1 MLQLKIYETYDR
13 IGKENWKQEDLEEM
27 EQYKQEFIEFMID
40 CQALKF
46 GDFTLKSGRK
56 SPFFMNAGAYVTGSQ
71 LKKLGEYYAKAI
83 HGVYGDDFDVLF
95 GPAYK
100 GIPISVVTAVAYSEL
115 YGKEVRYCSDRK
127 EEKDHGADKGSF
139 LGSSL
144 KDGDRVIMIEDVTT
158 SGKSMEETVPKVRG
172 AANVEIRG
180 LMVSLNRME
189 VGKGGE
195 KSALEEIRDLY
206 GFDTA
211 AIVTMADV
219 VEHLYSRPYKGKVII
234 DDALKEAIDAYY
246 DQYGVK

>member
-1 MLQLKIYETYDR
+1 
-13 IGKENWKQEDLEEM
+13 M
-27 EQYKQEFIEFMID
+27 EAYKKEFIEFMLESKV
-40 CQALKF
+40 LKF
-46 GDFTLKSGRK
+46 GEFTLKSGRK
-56 SPFFMNAGAYVTGSQ
+56 SPFFMNAGGYVTGTQ

-83 HGVYGDDFDVLF
+83 YAKYGLDFDVLF

-100 GIPISVVTAVAYSEL
+100 GIPLAVVTAIAFSEL

-139 LGSSL
+139 LGSKL
-144 KDGDRVIMIEDVTT
+144 QDGDRVIMIEDVTT

-172 AANVEIRG
+172 AANVEIKG

-195 KSALEEIRDLY
+195 KCALDEVKDLY

-211 AIVTMADV
+211 AIVDMAEV
-219 VEHLYSRPYKGKVII
+219 VEHLYNKEYNGEVLI
-234 DDALKEAIDAYY
+234 DDTLKAAIDAYY
-246 DQYGVK
+246 EQYGVK